1 MSTRY
6 RRRPETPEQ
15 IRAEHIDFWTRT
27 AERYER
33 TAQHARMPGVKLW
46 AAAEARRAR
55 AIEADRKREQA

>member
-6 RRRPETPEQ
+6 RRRPETPEE
-15 IRAEHIDFWTRT
+15 IRAENVNFWTRT

-55 AIEADRKREQA
+55 EIEAGRKREQA